1 VTEQPPSAGSPPDS
15 PPDRLDSWK
24 DIASYLKRDV
34 STVQRWEK
42 REGMPV
48 HRHLHDKLG
57 SVYAY
62 PAELDAWWQSRQ
74 MRLRDTDTGAIQ
86 IDESTTGGREASGE
100 GSLAE
105 HPSGRPIESD
115 SVLPAAVSGPRAAR
129 RHRLWLTAALGG
141 VALAGTVVWLLERA
155 DYFWEN
161 PLSNARFV
169 RLTDFE
175 GTEHAAAIS
184 RDGKFVAFL
193 ADRDGPVDVWVTQV
207 GTGQFHNLTRGKVRE
222 LVNPDVRTIGF
233 SPDATLVSLWNRRD
247 SAAQPAEIG
256 VLAVPTLGGEPRL
269 YLEGVAEFDWSSD
282 GTRLVYHTPAPG
294 DPLFV
299 NDDSRGAERQIF
311 TAPSGL
317 HSHFPVWSPDD
328 AFIYF
333 VYGMVPDEM
342 DIWRIDS
349 AGGVPERITSH
360 NSRVSHP
367 TFLNRRTLLYLA
379 TAADGTG
386 PWLYGIDVERRNTRR
401 ISFGVERYTSLAA
414 SADGRRLVVT
424 VANPKATL
432 WRVPIT
438 DHLSEEAAASRV
450 TLPTSGGRAPRLG
463 PGYLLFVS
471 SRSDAEGIWKLADG
485 TETELWS
492 VKGGRIIGGP
502 AVAPDGRRIAFS
514 TEEGGRRR
522 MHVMNSDGSA
532 ARMFP
537 ESLEPHGAPAW
548 APDGQSIAVPAT
560 INGAPC
566 LAKVSVDALT
576 FTPLVSEFAA
586 GPAWSPDG
594 ASIVY
599 SGPDVGTTFQLRVV
613 SADGRPRSSPNI
625 TLSRGARRLVFLP
638 GQRALVVSRGEMNH
652 KNFWVVDLESGHER
666 RLTNFG
672 RNFVMGDFDVSA
684 DGREI
689 VFDREQDNS
698 DIVLIDR

>member
-1 VTEQPPSAGSPPDS
+1 MIEQPPAGRPPDS
-15 PPDRLDSWK
+15 APDRLDSWK

-42 REGMPV
+42 REGMPI

-57 SVYAY
+57 SVYAF
-62 PAELDAWWQSRQ
+62 PSELDEWWQSRQ
-74 MRLRDTDTGAIQ
+74 MRLRGPHTGAVQ
-86 IDESTTGGREASGE
+86 IDEGATQAHQAPVER
-100 GSLAE
+100 SLAE
-105 HPSGRPIESD
+105 HTNGGPIEAYSA
-115 SVLPAAVSGPRAAR
+115 LPAAANAPRAGR
-129 RHRLWLTAALGG
+129 RRFLWLTAALVA
-141 VALAGTVVWLLERA
+141 VALVGTLMWLLERTE
-155 DYFWEN
+155 YFWQN

-169 RLTDFE
+169 SLTDFE

-184 RDGKFVAFL
+184 RDGRFVAFL
-193 ADRDGPVDVWVTQV
+193 ADRDGPMDVWVTQV

-233 SPDATLVSLWNRRD
+233 SPDASFVSLWTRRH
-247 SAAQPAEIG
+247 SPSRPADIG
-256 VLAVPTLGGEPRL
+256 VWAVPTLGGEPRP

-282 GTRLVYHTPAPG
+282 GRRLVYHTPAPG

-299 NDDSRGAERQIF
+299 NDHARRAERQIF
-311 TAPSGL
+311 AAPSGL

-333 VYGMVPDEM
+333 VYGAVPDEM
-342 DIWRIDS
+342 DIWRIDP

-386 PWLYGIDVERRNTRR
+386 PWLYGLDVERRNTRR

-424 VANPKATL
+424 VANPKRTL

-438 DHLSEEAAASRV
+438 DHLAEESAASRV
-450 TLPTSGGRAPRLG
+450 TVPTIRGRAPRLG
-463 PGYLLFVS
+463 PGYLLYVS

-485 TETELWS
+485 TATELWS
-492 VKGGRIIGGP
+492 VAGGRVIGGP

-514 TEEGGRRR
+514 AEDGGRKR
-522 MHVMNSDGSA
+522 MYVMNSDGSA
-532 ARMFP
+532 ARMLP
-537 ESLEPHGAPAW
+537 ESLEPQGAPAW
-548 APDGQSIAVPAT
+548 SPDGQSIAVAT
-560 INGAPC
+560 AIDGAPR
-566 LAKVSVDALT
+566 LATVSVDAQT
-576 FTPLVSEFAA
+576 FVPLVSEFAA
-586 GPAWSPDG
+586 DPAWSSDG
-594 ASIVY
+594 ASIIY
-599 SGPDVGTTFQLRVV
+599 SGPDVGTTFQIRVV
-613 SADGRPRSSPNI
+613 SASGQPQSAPNI

-638 GQRALVVSRGEMNH
+638 GQRALVVLRGEMNH
-652 KNFWVVDLESGHER
+652 KNFWVIDIESGHER

-672 RNFVMGDFDVSA
+672 RNFVIGDFDVSP

-689 VFDREQDNS
+689 FFDRGQDNS

>member
-1 VTEQPPSAGSPPDS
+1 VIEGPSSAT
-15 PPDRLDSWK
+15 PDRLDSWK

-62 PAELDAWWQSRQ
+62 PTELDAWWHER
-74 MRLRDTDTGAIQ
+74 
-86 IDESTTGGREASGE
+86 
-100 GSLAE
+100 SLAE
-105 HPSGRPIESD
+105 DNNGGPIEPHPA
-115 SVLPAAVSGPRAAR
+115 LPAAATALQKSR
-129 RHRLWLTAALGG
+129 RWFLWLTAALGA
-141 VALAGTVVWLLERA
+141 VTLAGTLVWLLDRA
-155 DYFWEN
+155 EYFWRN

-175 GTEHAAAIS
+175 GSEHAAAIS

-193 ADRDGPVDVWVTQV
+193 SDRDGPVDAWVTQV

-233 SPDATLVSLWNRRD
+233 SPDTTLVTLWNRRLNA
-247 SAAQPAEIG
+247 SNAADIG
-256 VLAVPTLGGEPRL
+256 VWAVPTLGGEPKP
-269 YLEGVAEFDWSSD
+269 YLEGAAELDWSSD
-282 GTRLVYHTPAPG
+282 GTRLVYHTSARG

-299 NDDSRGAERQIF
+299 NERTRQAERKIF
-311 TAPSGL
+311 AGPSGL
-317 HSHFPVWSPDD
+317 HCHFPVWSPDD

-333 VYGMVPDEM
+333 VYGAPPNEM
-342 DIWRIDS
+342 DIWRIGP

-386 PWLYGIDVERRNTRR
+386 PWLYGLDIERRNTRQ
-401 ISFGVERYTSLAA
+401 ISFGVEGYTSLAA

-424 VANPKATL
+424 VANPTRTL
-432 WRVPIT
+432 WRMPVSNQ
-438 DHLSEEAAASRV
+438 LAEESAASRV
-450 TLPTSGGRAPRLG
+450 TLPTIRGRAPRLG
-463 PGYLLFVS
+463 VGYLLYVS

-485 TETELWS
+485 TATELWG
-492 VKGGRIIGGP
+492 VAGARVIGGP
-502 AVAPDGRRIAFS
+502 AVAPNGQRIAFS
-514 TEEGGRRR
+514 AEERGRKR
-522 MHVMNSDGSA
+522 MYVMNSDGSA
-532 ARMFP
+532 ARRLP
-537 ESLEPHGAPAW
+537 ESLEPQGTPAW
-548 APDGQSIAVPAT
+548 APNGKSIAVAAR

-566 LAKVSVDALT
+566 LATVSVDGQT
-576 FTPLVSEFAA
+576 FMPLVSEFAA
-586 GPAWSPDG
+586 DPAWSSDG
-594 ASIVY
+594 AFLVY
-599 SGPDVGTTFQLRVV
+599 SGPNVGTTFQVRVV
-613 SADGRPRSSPNI
+613 SADGRAQLAPNI
-625 TLSRGARRLVFLP
+625 TLSRGARRLAFLP

-652 KNFWVVDLESGHER
+652 KNFWVIDLESGRER
-666 RLTNFG
+666 QLTNFG
-672 RNFVMGDFDVSA
+672 RNFVIGDFDVSA

-689 VFDREQDNS
+689 VFDREQENS